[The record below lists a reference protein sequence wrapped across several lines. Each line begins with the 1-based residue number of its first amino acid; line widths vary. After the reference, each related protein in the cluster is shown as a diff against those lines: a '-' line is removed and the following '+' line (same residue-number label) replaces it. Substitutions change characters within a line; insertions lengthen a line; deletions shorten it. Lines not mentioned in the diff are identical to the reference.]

1 MRTGLPLVEGISEG
15 DNRFV
20 LQVGWLVQWL
30 FRRGADLGRLLVN
43 RRKLYHLQQILMI
56 KILSGNLCLSKLLVL
71 AHSHCPP
78 YIPSFYQHHPSLTLY
93 HHHLLYI
100 IRISILSHHF
110 HHRLRKPPPCHL
122 RVYHR
127 LLLFP
132 QNFHHPHFVLP
143 PGKPLL

>member
-71 AHSHCPP
+71 APSRRPS
-78 YIPSFYQHHPSLTLY
+78 YIPSFYRHPPSLTQY

-100 IRISILSHHF
+100 IRISIFTQYF
-110 HHRLRKPPPCHL
+110 HNRLRKSHPGHL
-122 RVYHR
+122 RVHH
-127 LLLFP
+127 LLLLLP
-132 QNFHHPHFVLP
+132 QNLHHPNLILP
-143 PGKPLL
+143 PGKPLP